1 MRPQEQLHS
10 TVLDSCMLDTTRS
23 LSQEFPGGEF
33 MGIAYPHSIGKALNG
48 HKLREN
54 EGSPV
59 LDE

>member
-10 TVLDSCMLDTTRS
+10 TVLDGRMLDTTRS
-23 LSQEFPGGEF
+23 LSQEFPGGEL

-48 HKLREN
+48 RRLGEK

-59 LDE
+59 KDE